1 MESSQSGGPGHI
13 QFSALMVSIRGRRA
27 PDMHA
32 SLTQH
37 ASLTHAP
44 PHCLSQVSDSTWALV
59 KGVDAWR
66 ATGGIDVK
74 GKGRMDTYLWDG
86 DLPGRTPA
94 PAGTTENQLAEAHTA
109 AWGAEGASVITG
121 LSRTAFVNAIAEL
134 GCGACVITSAGASV
148 VELQSHTAAVTMVPE
163 PIVAAAASVKV
174 SFDSDKYR
182 GVFCPPT
189 TAYGTSRSS
198 SHPPGSGE
206 ACGSHSAG
214 TGGEHPALGHTELDR
229 GGRAREIVSAG
240 GLEGG
245 GAVAGCPPGLARVQ
259 LPLHRN
265 ISGDWQGEVDSH
277 R

>member
-1 MESSQSGGPGHI
+1 M
-13 QFSALMVSIRGRRA
+13 
-27 PDMHA
+27 
-32 SLTQH
+32 
-37 ASLTHAP
+37 
-44 PHCLSQVSDSTWALV
+44 SDSTWALV

-109 AWGAEGASVITG
+109 AWGAEGASGNTG
-121 LSRTAFVNAIAEL
+121 LSRTTFVNAIAEL
-134 GCGACVITSAGASV
+134 GCGICVTTSADVSA
-148 VELQSHTAAVTMVPE
+148 VELHSHTAAVTMVPE

-245 GAVAGCPPGLARVQ
+245 GVVAGCPPGLTRVQ